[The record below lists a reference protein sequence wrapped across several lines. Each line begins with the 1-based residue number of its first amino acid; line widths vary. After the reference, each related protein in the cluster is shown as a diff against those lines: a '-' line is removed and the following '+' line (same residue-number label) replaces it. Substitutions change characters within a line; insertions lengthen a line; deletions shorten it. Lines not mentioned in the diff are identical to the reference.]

1 MSKLELVEVAKYRI
15 SPAWGCK
22 NLKIIKVKCIQKGK
36 TLFAPCRNAKLWTMV
51 SELFDTPKEAVMDRI
66 GEAKKEIE
74 GEAKAQK
81 EWKDEINQC
90 KGLLRAIKDDER

>member
-1 MSKLELVEVAKYRI
+1 MSRLPLVEVDKYRI
-15 SPAWGCK
+15 SPAWGNK
-22 NLKIIKVKCIQKGK
+22 NLKIIKVRCIQKGK
-36 TLFAPCRNAKLWTMV
+36 TLFAPTRNCKRWTRI
-51 SELFDTPKEAVMDRI
+51 SELFDTPKDAVMDRI
-66 GEAKKEIE
+66 KGVKEEIA